1 MNIANNSQN
10 VCDIRVWFSKVES
23 LKNTPTSK
31 YKLTEITRDGVVSHW
46 VPLRVHDCK
55 ILNQTYSSSAVE
67 PPKTD
72 VIIECGRSS
81 ADLENSLIRYNFYNA
96 PPRKL
101 CSSTWFLKEGS
112 DKDIKL
118 TPIHS
123 EKDEGII
130 EGFYQEALKASTCT
144 VEMNEF
150 MKHEVPLIDKKGYK
164 IYLVKDGD
172 SISIRR
178 KNMSMLSLE
187 GYVEL
192 QRGYGEYQ
200 VFGEM
205 EELALGPVNNLVF
218 VIHGIGEAMWCR
230 EDVKIPGIVES
241 CESMRATIN
250 KKLYESWME
259 SKQRAERAKQ
269 PIPSPPNR
277 IELIP
282 VEWYDQ
288 IHSASSSLKN
298 DLISTTLE
306 TIPQLRTI
314 ANDVVFD
321 VLMYMTP
328 EFAEKV
334 LLCVTEQIC
343 DLYEGFKMVH
353 KDYCQ
358 EKGSVSIIGHSLG
371 SVIAWDIL
379 ALLGNKLAKEGKD
392 CMGMGNQN
400 DPVVINRGLNQK
412 TYALPTNDVDGQDVV
427 KAYAS
432 QSKVEAIESRNTGTW
447 GPSAKVNKTITF
459 IPKFTM
465 FVGSPLGLF
474 LTLRGARNAF
484 EQLYLLQD
492 AESNPELEHENDS
505 FPSSPFLLPSGSV
518 FNIFHPS
525 DPIAYRIEP
534 ILLPHDVPDKSMPQP
549 CHLVVDGKYLRL
561 HVRAKEIGDSIAKTF
576 SGLFKSNTPVL
587 EKIPDSKVTKD
598 QSSNKDVKKRRQKG
612 TLKYKFALG
621 GKSDRVDF
629 QLQPSIT
636 ENEYLSAVYAHS
648 CYWGNHD
655 FLEFIIQCAQGD

>member
-1 MNIANNSQN
+1 MYKWVNIVNGSQKI
-10 VCDIRVWFSKVES
+10 CDIRVWFSKVKDTES
-23 LKNTPTSK
+23 WT
-31 YKLTEITRDGVVSHW
+31 
-46 VPLRVHDCK
+46 PLRVHDCK
-55 ILNQTYSSSAVE
+55 ILNQAYYSNTAESS
-67 PPKTD
+67 KTS
-72 VIIECGRSS
+72 VVIECGRAS
-81 ADLENSLIRYNFYNA
+81 ADIENGVIRYNFYNA
-96 PPRKL
+96 PLRKL
-101 CSSTWFLKEGS
+101 CSSTWFTKEGD

-118 TPIHS
+118 TPIYS
-123 EKDEGII
+123 EKDEALI
-130 EGFYQEALKASTCT
+130 EGFYQEALQASTSPAKL
-144 VEMNEF
+144 NEF
-150 MKHEVPLIDKKGYK
+150 LKNEVQLVDKKGYK
-164 IYLVKDGD
+164 IYLVKNGD
-172 SISIRR
+172 KISIRR
-178 KNMSMLSLE
+178 KNTSILSLE
-187 GYVEL
+187 GYVDL

-205 EELALGPVNNLVF
+205 EELALGPVTSLVF
-218 VIHGIGEAMWCR
+218 VIHGIGEALWSR
-230 EDVKIPGIVES
+230 EDVMIPGMVES

-250 KKLYESWME
+250 KKLYDSWME

-269 PIPSPPNR
+269 PAPSPPHR

-282 VEWYDQ
+282 VEWYDK

-306 TIPQLRTI
+306 TIPKLRSI
-314 ANDVVFD
+314 ANDVIFD

-334 LLCVTEQIC
+334 LMCVTEQIC

-353 KDYCQ
+353 KDVFQ

-371 SVIAWDIL
+371 SVIAWDLL
-379 ALLGNKLAKEGKD
+379 ALLGDRLAKEGKD
-392 CMGMGNQN
+392 CMGNEFAKGTKN
-400 DPVVINRGLNQK
+400 DPIVIDDDVKQTPYK
-412 TYALPTNDVDGQDVV
+412 LPSNDVAGQDVV

-432 QSKVEAIESRNTGTW
+432 ETQVETMESRNTGTW

-459 IPKFTM
+459 TPKFTM

-484 EQLYLLQD
+484 EQLRLLQYV
-492 AESNPELEHENDS
+492 EGSSELEHDNDA
-505 FPSSPFLLPSGSV
+505 PSTPFLLPSGSV
-518 FNIFHPS
+518 YNIFHPS

-534 ILLPHDVPDKSMPQP
+534 ILLPPDVPDKSMPQP
-549 CHLVVDGKYLRL
+549 CHLVLDGKYLRL
-561 HVRAKEIGDSIAKTF
+561 HVRAKEFGDSIAKTF
-576 SGLFKSNTPVL
+576 SGLFKSGTSFL
-587 EKIPDSKVTKD
+587 EKIPDSGTTPN
-598 QSSNKDVKKRRQKG
+598 QSSVEDVKKRRQKG
-612 TLKYKFALG
+612 PIKYKFALG

-655 FLEFIIQCAQGD
+655 FLEFIIQCAQGE

>member
-1 MNIANNSQN
+1 MYTWVNITNNSQN
-10 VCDIRVWFSKVES
+10 VCDIRVWFSKV
-23 LKNTPTSK
+23 KD
-31 YKLTEITRDGVVSHW
+31 TETW
-46 VPLRVHDCK
+46 APLRVHDCT
-55 ILNQTYSSSAVE
+55 ILNRAYYSNNPES
-67 PPKTD
+67 PKTN

-81 ADLENSLIRYNFYNA
+81 ADIENGVMRYNFYNA
-96 PPRKL
+96 PRRKL
-101 CSSTWFLKEGS
+101 CSSTWFIKEGS

-118 TPIHS
+118 TPIYS
-123 EKDEGII
+123 EKDEALI
-130 EGFYQEALKASTCT
+130 EGFYQEALQAPTSSTT
-144 VEMNEF
+144 LDEF
-150 MKHEVPLIDKKGYK
+150 IKKEVQLIDKKGYK
-164 IYLVKDGD
+164 IYLFKNGD
-172 SISIRR
+172 NISIRR
-178 KNMSMLSLE
+178 KNTSMLSLE

-205 EELALGPVNNLVF
+205 EELALGPVTNLVF
-218 VIHGIGEAMWCR
+218 VIHGIGEAMWSR
-230 EDVKIPGIVES
+230 EDVIIPGMVES

-250 KKLYESWME
+250 KKLYDSWIE
-259 SKQRAERAKQ
+259 AKQRAERAKQ
-269 PIPSPPNR
+269 VIPSPPNR

-282 VEWYDQ
+282 VEWYDK

-298 DLISTTLE
+298 DLISTTLD
-306 TIPQLRTI
+306 TIPKLRTI

-343 DLYEGFKMVH
+343 DLYEGFKRVH
-353 KDYCQ
+353 NEEFK
-358 EKGSVSIIGHSLG
+358 ETGSVSIIGHSLG

-379 ALLGNKLAKEGKD
+379 ALLGDRLAKEGKD
-392 CMGMGNQN
+392 SMGKEFAKGTTK
-400 DPVVINRGLNQK
+400 DPSVIDHDAQRK
-412 TYALPTNDVDGQDVV
+412 TYRLPTDDILGQDVV

-432 QSKVEAIESRNTGTW
+432 ETKVEAIESRNAGTW

-459 IPKFTM
+459 VPKFSM

-474 LTLRGARNAF
+474 LTLRGAKNAF
-484 EQLYLLQD
+484 EHLRVLHGVEGNSD
-492 AESNPELEHENDS
+492 LEHDNETV
-505 FPSSPFLLPSGSV
+505 PSTPFLLPSCSV
-518 FNIFHPS
+518 YNIFHPS

-534 ILLPHDVPDKSMPQP
+534 ILLPHDVPDSLLPQP

-561 HVRAKEIGDSIAKTF
+561 HVRAKEFGDSIAKTF
-576 SGLFKSNTPVL
+576 SGLFKSGTSFL
-587 EKIPDSKVTKD
+587 EKLPDAGASHN
-598 QSSNKDVKKRRQKG
+598 QSRSQDAKKIIRQKG
-612 TLKYKFALG
+612 PLKYKFSLG

-655 FLEFIIQCAQGD
+655 FLEFIIQCAQGE